1 MEKIKNLYD
10 GINFTTIPKVIL
22 KQLNQNGIRKSSIS
36 KRGKDGKFTTTY
48 GDLLRPIFVTFYY
61 NELNFCINEKYIGH
75 LFELLDFGLCFDI
88 NNKVLNRNNIE
99 VFYNE
104 YSKGFNK
111 GYNEFENNLKNNSN
125 LFSTSNEQISYKIY
139 SRIIEHW
146 TENKDG
152 SIILNVNDIKIND
165 KITFLLTE
173 SNFFESGVNGGE
185 FYKAWEIIL
194 NNPTVFEPIF
204 TKYSEVKTIQP
215 QITEPEPLDFSVIP
229 IIKFQNNFDRVLEST
244 IFEYFKTKLV
254 AKKYITEPILND
266 YLNLAFD
273 KKTPPKQK
281 FSFEKLNTQN
291 DITQI
296 FYNYYKTTAVKP
308 YGRQIEYLN
317 LLKNYFNGFEN
328 LNIKNFSK

>member
-22 KQLNQNGIRKSSIS
+22 EQLNQNGIRKSSIS

-88 NNKVLNRNNIE
+88 NNNVLNRNNIE

-125 LFSTSNEQISYKIY
+125 LFSSSNEQISYKIY
-139 SRIIEHW
+139 SRIKEHW

-152 SIILNVNDIKIND
+152 SIILNANDIKIND

-173 SNFFESGVNGGE
+173 SNFFKSGVNGGE

-204 TKYSEVKTIQP
+204 TKYSDVKTNQP
-215 QITEPEPLDFSVIP
+215 QQPEPEPLDLSDSNISEKIALLYELG
-229 IIKFQNNFDRVLEST
+229 II
-244 IFEYFKTKLV
+244 
-254 AKKYITEPILND
+254 D
-266 YLNLAFD
+266 YLH
-273 KKTPPKQK
+273 KKDGKPHTVNSIATVLSGITGIKAKTIQSAINPFINTVSTSKGTPAKSTLTK
-281 FSFEKLNTQN
+281 AKEKIIDL
-291 DITQI
+291 
-296 FYNYYKTTAVKP
+296 
-308 YGRQIEYLN
+308 
-317 LLKNYFNGFEN
+317 GF
-328 LNIKNFSK
+328 